1 MTTQLKGCWSALATL
16 LVSVGI
22 CSAQAPSGP
31 VTFHF
36 DEDDVP
42 VWDLMGSY
50 TVEETVIGAGGEPF
64 PVVFG
69 YDAIVDDRG
78 RITGSGLTLVTI
90 DGAFPPVAGDYTVRG
105 KVTTAG
111 HVTRANITI
120 RVTGTGTIANLFT
133 TYTLTTTQKLE
144 VAPEFGEL
152 LGRSRGTLNVRGV
165 GKGKIRT
172 DDVEID
178 LPPTA
183 DGSWM
188 LLAHII
194 PFKKLGGDAI
204 AFFPGTGRQIQMN
217 LSGTYSPASDIAR
230 LKMSGTAPSR
240 GVNLNVDFDAETD
253 TVLNVRGKI
262 LGQSVRY

>member
-22 CSAQAPSGP
+22 CSAQPSGT
-31 VTFHF
+31 VTFFF

-78 RITGSGLTLVTI
+78 RITGSGLTLVSI
-90 DGAFPPVAGDYTVRG
+90 DDNFPVAGDYTVRG

-111 HVTRANITI
+111 SVTRANITI
-120 RVTGTGTIANLFT
+120 RIRGVGDIANVFT

-172 DDVEID
+172 DDLEID

-183 DGSWM
+183 DGSWV
-188 LLAHII
+188 LLADII
-194 PFKKLGGDAI
+194 PFRKLGGSAF
-204 AFFPGTGRQIQMN
+204 AFFPTGRVIPMN
-217 LSGTYSPASDIAR
+217 LTGTYSPASDIAR
-230 LKMSGTAPSR
+230 LRMSGAGASR
-240 GVNLNVDFDAETD
+240 GVNLKVDFDAETD
-253 TVLNVRGKI
+253 IVWNVRGKI
-262 LGQSVRY
+262 LGQSVRF

>member
-1 MTTQLKGCWSALATL
+1 MTTQLKACWSALATL

-22 CSAQAPSGP
+22 CSAQVFSDP

-105 KVTTAG
+105 KVSTAG
-111 HVTRANITI
+111 NVTRANMTI
-120 RVTGTGTIANLFT
+120 RISGLGEFAGIWT

-144 VAPEFGEL
+144 VEPEFGEL

-172 DDVEID
+172 DDLEID

-183 DGSWM
+183 DGSWV
-188 LLAHII
+188 LLADII
-194 PFKKLGGDAI
+194 PFRKLGGSAF
-204 AFFPGTGRQIQMN
+204 AFFPTGRVIPMN
-217 LSGTYSPASDIAR
+217 LTGTYSPASDIASIR
-230 LKMSGTAPSR
+230 MSGVGPSR
-240 GVNLNVDFDAETD
+240 GVNLRVDFDAETD
-253 TVLNVRGKI
+253 TVFNVRGKI
-262 LGQSVRY
+262 LGQSVRF